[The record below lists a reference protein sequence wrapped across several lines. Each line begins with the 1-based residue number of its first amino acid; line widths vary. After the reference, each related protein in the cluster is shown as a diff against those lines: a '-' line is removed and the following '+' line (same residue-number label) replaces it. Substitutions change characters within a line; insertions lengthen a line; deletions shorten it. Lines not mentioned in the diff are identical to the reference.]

1 MADDEIVAGG
11 RLTDWISLG
20 VLTSWVPR
28 DAVDDAIAV
37 TGKGAKRAGGK
48 LPAHA
53 VVYFAMVLALFA
65 NEDHEE
71 VIVRLTETLRDW
83 DAGMTRGVRRR
94 PAGSPRP
101 GSGWD
106 MSR

>member
-1 MADDEIVAGG
+1 MADDEMVAGG

-48 LPAHA
+48 LPPH
-53 VVYFAMVLALFA
+53 VMVYFAMALALFA
-65 NEDHEE
+65 
-71 VIVRLTETLRDW
+71 R
-83 DAGMTRGVRRR
+83 
-94 PAGSPRP
+94 
-101 GSGWD
+101 
-106 MSR
+106 